1 MRRVDTRPANGGLM
15 KVKVKNL
22 DYELREKKAKA
33 RLAIMAAKLEAI
45 KSELQ
50 WPREPEEEIRIG
62 K

>member
-1 MRRVDTRPANGGLM
+1 MRQVDTRPANGGIM

-33 RLAIMAAKLEAI
+33 RLAIMAAKLEAL
-45 KSELQ
+45 KLELR
-50 WPREPEEEIRIG
+50 WPQELEEEIKIG

>member
-1 MRRVDTRPANGGLM
+1 M

-33 RLAIMAAKLEAI
+33 RLAILAAKLEAI

-50 WPREPEEEIRIG
+50 WPYEPEEEIKIG

>member
-45 KSELQ
+45 KSEFQ
-50 WPREPEEEIRIG
+50 WPREPEEEIKIG

>member
-1 MRRVDTRPANGGLM
+1 MRQFDTRPANGGIM

-33 RLAIMAAKLEAI
+33 RLAIMAAKLEAL
-45 KSELQ
+45 KLELR
-50 WPREPEEEIRIG
+50 WPQELEEEIKIG

>member
-1 MRRVDTRPANGGLM
+1 M

-22 DYELREKKAKA
+22 DYEFREKKAKA
-33 RLAIMAAKLEAI
+33 RLAILAAKLEAI

-50 WPREPEEEIRIG
+50 WPHKLEEEIKIG